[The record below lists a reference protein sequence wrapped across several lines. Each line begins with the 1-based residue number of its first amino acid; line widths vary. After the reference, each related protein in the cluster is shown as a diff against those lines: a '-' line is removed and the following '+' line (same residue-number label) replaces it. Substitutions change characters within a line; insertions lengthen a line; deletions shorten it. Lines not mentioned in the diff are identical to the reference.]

1 MSTEK
6 LNADKTK
13 ALENAMRQIE
23 KDFGKGSIMKLGE
36 ASAKMNIEVIPT
48 GALSLDIALGVGG
61 IPRGRV
67 IEIYGPES
75 SGKTT
80 VALHMIAET
89 QKIGGYAAFIDAE
102 HALDP
107 EYARKLGV
115 DVDNLLISQPDNGE
129 QALEIADALVR
140 SGAIDIIVIDSVA
153 ALVPRAEI
161 EGEMGDSHVGL
172 QARLMS
178 QALRKLTGSL
188 AKSNCLIIFINQI
201 RQKVGIL
208 FGNPEVTPGGNALK
222 FYSSIRMDI
231 RRKTAIKK
239 GEEVVGYETTV
250 KVVKNKLAPPFRVA
264 SFDMMFGTGISHV
277 GEVLDLALKEGLLEQ
292 SGAWISRNGENIA
305 QGRAKAKAYL
315 EENPE
320 VCDELEKELLAQNAE
335 HKDWTCSEEMMKL
348 TKDGKALYLH
358 CLPADISGLSC
369 PEGEVD
375 NSVFDRYLVP
385 LYKQASFKP
394 YIIAAMIFLAQVKD
408 PVKALMELGAADN
421 KRKMF

>member
-1 MSTEK
+1 MWRT
-6 LNADKTK
+6 LAT
-13 ALENAMRQIE
+13 
-23 KDFGKGSIMKLGE
+23 
-36 ASAKMNIEVIPT
+36 
-48 GALSLDIALGVGG
+48 
-61 IPRGRV
+61 
-67 IEIYGPES
+67 
-75 SGKTT
+75 
-80 VALHMIAET
+80 
-89 QKIGGYAAFIDAE
+89 E

-107 EYARKLGV
+107 VYASNIGV
-115 DVDNLLISQPDNGE
+115 NIDDLYISQPDSGE
-129 QALEIADALVR
+129 QALEIADSLIR
-140 SGAIDIIVIDSVA
+140 SGAMDMIVVDSVA
-153 ALVPRAEI
+153 ALVPKAEA
-161 EGEMGDSHVGL
+161 EGAMGDAHMAL

-320 VCDELEKELLAQNAE
+320 VCDELEKELRAKWKEEREATSTADMAAANNTDAWSSAGSAKEEENTVSEDAE
-335 HKDWTCSEEMMKL
+335 SVALLVCSNQMIEWKSPSSLCTRFSRSLRVVGTCPL
-348 TKDGKALYLH
+348 WD
-358 CLPADISGLSC
+358 PR
-369 PEGEVD
+369 
-375 NSVFDRYLVP
+375 SVF
-385 LYKQASFKP
+385 
-394 YIIAAMIFLAQVKD
+394 
-408 PVKALMELGAADN
+408 ADL
-421 KRKMF
+421 

>member
-1 MSTEK
+1 MP
-6 LNADKTK
+6 N
-13 ALENAMRQIE
+13 
-23 KDFGKGSIMKLGE
+23 
-36 ASAKMNIEVIPT
+36 
-48 GALSLDIALGVGG
+48 
-61 IPRGRV
+61 
-67 IEIYGPES
+67 
-75 SGKTT
+75 TT
-80 VALHMIAET
+80 I
-89 QKIGGYAAFIDAE
+89 E

-107 EYARKLGV
+107 VYASNIGV
-115 DVDNLLISQPDNGE
+115 NIDDLYISQPDSGE
-129 QALEIADALVR
+129 QALEIADSLIR
-140 SGAIDIIVIDSVA
+140 SGAMDMIVVDSVA
-153 ALVPRAEI
+153 ALVPKAEA
-161 EGEMGDSHVGL
+161 EGAMGDAHMAL

-239 GEEVVGYETTV
+239 GDEVVGYETTV

-277 GEVLDLALKEGLLEQ
+277 GEVLDLALKEGLMEQ

-320 VCDELEKELLAQNAE
+320 VCDELEKELRAKWKEEREATSTADMAAANNVAAWSSASPVKEEENTVSEDVESDALLV
-335 HKDWTCSEEMMKL
+335 CSEQMIEWRSPNSLCSCCSQSCHSQKPAPCRIDVVCLWICGML
-348 TKDGKALYLH
+348 YYGQNERTSPRLVYHTAHFVSGFHVSRALCICRCVHVGSDLLPDCILLHTK
-358 CLPADISGLSC
+358 I
-369 PEGEVD
+369 
-375 NSVFDRYLVP
+375 
-385 LYKQASFKP
+385 
-394 YIIAAMIFLAQVKD
+394 
-408 PVKALMELGAADN
+408 
-421 KRKMF
+421 